1 VSRLWHGGVPGLAPG
16 ALVLPSAVTGVEP
29 ATLGRVAEL
38 GGDAE
43 TTRRDRVYV
52 TSDRQVAAAYAAL
65 FPNGALYEVEPVG
78 PVEPDPDCLVPG
90 LSARCLSA
98 RVVRV
103 ADPVVLL
110 SSRSPMRW
118 LRMANG
124 GPLEGGTGEM
134 RARFPVPT
142 WEAGKRR

>member
-1 VSRLWHGGVPGLAPG
+1 MSRLWHGGKPGLTVG
-16 ALVLPSAVTGVEP
+16 DMVLPSSVTGVEP
-29 ATLGRVAEL
+29 ATLGVAERL

-43 TTRRDRVYV
+43 TVRRDRVYV
-52 TSDRQVAAAYAAL
+52 TSDRQVATAYAAM

-78 PVEPDPDCLVPG
+78 TVEPDPDCLVEG
-90 LSARCLSA
+90 LSWRAPAA

-103 ADPVVLL
+103 VDPVVWL
-110 SSRSPMRW
+110 SSKPARRW

-124 GPLEGGTGEM
+124 GPLSDAGGEM
-134 RARFPVPT
+134 RAQFPVPT